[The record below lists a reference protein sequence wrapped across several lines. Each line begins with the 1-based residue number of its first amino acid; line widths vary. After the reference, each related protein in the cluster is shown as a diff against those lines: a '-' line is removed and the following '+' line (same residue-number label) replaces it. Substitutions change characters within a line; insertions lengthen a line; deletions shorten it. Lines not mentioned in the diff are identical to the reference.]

1 MYFVDILK
9 KFIAYY
15 KPYKKV
21 LFADLF
27 FASLASVT
35 VLAYPML
42 VNQITNNAI
51 SDEGIAIEL
60 VVKMV
65 LIFGLL
71 MVVEYASNF
80 YTDYFGHVM
89 GAKIESDMRN
99 DLFEHIQKLS
109 FQYHDN
115 TRTGQLMSRITTD
128 LFDVSELAHHGP
140 EDTVISMVRIMGSF
154 FILVNINWMLTLV
167 IFLIL
172 PLMLIF
178 AYHYSIKMKNA
189 LKKNK
194 ERIADINSQIE
205 DSLSGI
211 RVVQSFANE
220 EIEMDKFRSS
230 NHRFLESRKSGY
242 RVEALFFNGLTG
254 FISFINI
261 SVVIVGAIL
270 ISYNQLLLTE
280 LITFLLYIN
289 TLIDPVKRLVNFTNN
304 LQNGVAG
311 FERFMEILAVKPDIM
326 DAKNV
331 TVLSDVKGKVEFV
344 NVGFQYSSESN
355 YVFSHINITVNP
367 GEYVALVGSSGVGKT
382 TLCSLIPR
390 FYETSEGLI
399 KIDDT
404 NIKTIKL
411 KSLRDHIG
419 IVQQDIYLF
428 SGTVKEN
435 ILYGKPGATDEEIIT
450 AARNANAHEFIMG
463 LPGGYNA
470 YIGQRGVKLS
480 GGQKQRISI
489 ARVFLKNPAI
499 LILDEATSALDNESE
514 SLVQQSLEKLAKNR
528 TTFVIA
534 HRLSTIRNAQR
545 IIVLSDQGIAEE
557 GTHANLIKIDGVYA
571 KLYNM
576 QFNPVTL

>member
-1 MYFVDILK
+1 MDILK